1 MKTKLGR
8 YIVPSVLATVG
19 TSCYTLADTFFISLA
34 EGANG
39 ITALNLVL
47 PIYGLIFAIGA
58 MIGIGSATCYS
69 LKKSRGEADADAFF
83 INSIVFTAVI
93 GVILMTLGLVF
104 ARQILAVLGADDTIM
119 AVGLDYLKTFLI
131 FTPFFMLNYTF
142 TAFIRN
148 DGAPNIAMAA
158 TIISGVFNIVFD
170 YVFMFPMGL
179 GMFGAALATGVSP
192 IVSMLICLIH
202 YFSKK
207 NNVRLVRVKPSFRRL
222 FSACS
227 LGVSAFVG
235 EITMSVTTLVFNFL
249 LLAIGGN
256 TAVAAYGVIANLAV
270 VAIALFNGV
279 SQGLQPMASALH
291 GQGDAAGEKSVL
303 VKSAAVALVIAAVLL
318 AVTLIFARQIVAIFN
333 TEGSEQLFNYA
344 VPGIKLY
351 FTGFP
356 LAAVNV
362 VFAGFYA
369 ATGQGRASSLISV
382 TRGIIAIILCAF
394 IMSELLGI
402 TGVWLSFP
410 AAEVITLVITLVLLR
425 KTASVKGKET
435 KNEEQVNNE

>member
-69 LKKSRGEADADAFF
+69 LKKSRGETDADAFF

-192 IVSMLICLIH
+192 I
-202 YFSKK
+202 FSVFAWRFGVCRR
-207 NNVRLVRVKPSFRRL
+207 NNHERYHPCFQLPAPCHRRKHRRCGLRGDSKPCR
-222 FSACS
+222 
-227 LGVSAFVG
+227 
-235 EITMSVTTLVFNFL
+235 
-249 LLAIGGN
+249 GGN
-256 TAVAAYGVIANLAV
+256 
-270 VAIALFNGV
+270 
-279 SQGLQPMASALH
+279 SAL
-291 GQGDAAGEKSVL
+291 
-303 VKSAAVALVIAAVLL
+303 
-318 AVTLIFARQIVAIFN
+318 
-333 TEGSEQLFNYA
+333 
-344 VPGIKLY
+344 
-351 FTGFP
+351 
-356 LAAVNV
+356 
-362 VFAGFYA
+362 
-369 ATGQGRASSLISV
+369 
-382 TRGIIAIILCAF
+382 
-394 IMSELLGI
+394 
-402 TGVWLSFP
+402 
-410 AAEVITLVITLVLLR
+410 
-425 KTASVKGKET
+425 
-435 KNEEQVNNE
+435 